1 MDDGSCGIDLL
12 IRSRVLGDASLPVSD
27 ATPKAGPYWSLMF
40 EVSENSVYKPV
51 NVETIVEETI
61 QGNCDAYDDTP
72 DDLRCERYM

>member
-1 MDDGSCGIDLL
+1 MDNSSCGIDILL
-12 IRSRVLGDASLPVSD
+12 RSRVLGDASLPVSD

-61 QGNCDAYDDTP
+61 QGNDNAYNESP
-72 DDLRCERYM
+72 DDLRCDRYM